1 VCQNTCEVEAPI
13 AMAYRTARAKPDRSY
28 ASVAGVGEEDD
39 STSVRNFALMLQVIC
54 SPTVDDVA
62 SVRG

>member
-1 VCQNTCEVEAPI
+1 
-13 AMAYRTARAKPDRSY
+13 MAYRTARAKPDRSY